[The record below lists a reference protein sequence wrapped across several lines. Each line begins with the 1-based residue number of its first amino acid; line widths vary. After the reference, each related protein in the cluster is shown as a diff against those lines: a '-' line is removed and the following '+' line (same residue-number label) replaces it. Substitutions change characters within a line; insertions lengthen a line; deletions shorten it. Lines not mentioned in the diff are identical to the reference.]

1 MCYNSTTKA
10 ASVVANKGAY
20 IMQTTTKFISDDG
33 IEFNSADACLN
44 HEGIY
49 KTALAIIAQLEVIPN
64 EVFYKNDTL
73 FIKKMGYIQQDIK
86 KVLELREEFLNL
98 IDNNYWADT
107 CYARVASTH
116 YGYTQYDYVY
126 DTYKMSRTTESI
138 SEKCPRTIAKLWSR
152 FTCIDKE
159 GREWVD
165 YLTACHSNCP
175 SWTLRNIR
183 INQE

>member
-1 MCYNSTTKA
+1 
-10 ASVVANKGAY
+10 
-20 IMQTTTKFISDDG
+20 
-33 IEFNSADACLN
+33 
-44 HEGIY
+44 
-49 KTALAIIAQLEVIPN
+49 
-64 EVFYKNDTL
+64 
-73 FIKKMGYIQQDIK
+73 MGYIQQDIK